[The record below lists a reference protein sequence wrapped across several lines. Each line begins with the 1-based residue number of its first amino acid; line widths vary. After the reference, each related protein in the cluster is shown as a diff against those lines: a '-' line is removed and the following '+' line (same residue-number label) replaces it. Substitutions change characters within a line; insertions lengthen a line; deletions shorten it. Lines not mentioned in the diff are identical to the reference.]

1 MAFYMKMG
9 SKSLKASGINMN
21 GTPLKKCGDL
31 GEPPCPKPS
40 QATADAAAEKSVDN
54 ANRVYNEDFK
64 ETGRKKVPGG
74 TEVRFERD
82 YNQTGTGAASAK
94 PNNLPSYA
102 SVGVTKEEG
111 DAYWESQRSKSGTE
125 TKTRMIHEP
134 IKLDPVGFDLPSMQP
149 EVGAPIPLT
158 PKKITYTPVDAPPKE
173 LQTSNSGTSTTH
185 KYKPKKGKKK
195 GRSLLDAK
203 LEDFF
208 SGSGPCGGPN
218 C

>member
-21 GTPLKKCGDL
+21 GSPLPKCGDP
-31 GEPPCPKPS
+31 GEAPCPQPG

-54 ANRVYNEDFK
+54 ANRVYDGDFK

-74 TEVRFERD
+74 TEVSFSRN
-82 YNQTGTGAASAK
+82 YNQTGKGEATKSYTQLAKEGGDVEAAKKWNAER
-94 PNNLPSYA
+94 N
-102 SVGVTKEEG
+102 
-111 DAYWESQRSKSGTE
+111 KSGTE

-158 PKKITYTPVDAPPKE
+158 PKKNNIYPSGC
-173 LQTSNSGTSTTH
+173 TS
-185 KYKPKKGKKK
+185 
-195 GRSLLDAK
+195 
-203 LEDFF
+203 
-208 SGSGPCGGPN
+208 
-218 C
+218 

>member
-9 SKSLKASGINMN
+9 SKALKASGINMN
-21 GTPLKKCGDL
+21 GSPLPKVNCPDGTP
-31 GEPPCPKPS
+31 PPCSQPG

-54 ANRVYNEDFK
+54 ANRVYDGDFK

-74 TEVRFERD
+74 TEVSFSRN
-82 YNQTGTGAASAK
+82 YNQTGKGEATKSYTQLAKEGGDVEAAKKWNAER
-94 PNNLPSYA
+94 N
-102 SVGVTKEEG
+102 
-111 DAYWESQRSKSGTE
+111 KSGTE

-134 IKLDPVGFDLPSMQP
+134 IKLDPVGFNLPSMQP

-208 SGSGPCGGPN
+208 SGDGPCGGPN